1 MPSIFEYRIAAARST
16 KSRKQAVQVPTLS
29 TAAQHHTAFVA
40 SAATPDGNAATS
52 ERTAGRK
59 GNATVGRLVRSSP
72 ANVQEVALAHI
83 VLSASS
89 NLEQRISQM
98 RTQLLL
104 SLTCVLGAVACGSSS
119 TNQQAAND
127 PSTVQSTTTT
137 GAAVNAPI
145 VTADSDTN
153 ESNLAVHSNPPAM
166 NNGVVSNVGANQ
178 NFSGSTPQVA
188 TGNGSA
194 QLGATPI
201 VPSSAPGMTG
211 SDTAPAASA
220 SGHAALTPMNQGNS
234 KSETQIT
241 ADIRKTVMAD
251 KSLSFTAKNVKIITQ
266 GTKVTLRGA
275 VKSDA
280 EKSSIENEAR
290 NTAGVTDVDDQIIV
304 KP

>member
-1 MPSIFEYRIAAARST
+1 M
-16 KSRKQAVQVPTLS
+16 PTLS

-104 SLTCVLGAVACGSSS
+104 SLTCGLGAVACGSSS

-145 VTADSDTN
+145 VTAGSDTN

-211 SDTAPAASA
+211 SA

>member
-1 MPSIFEYRIAAARST
+1 
-16 KSRKQAVQVPTLS
+16 
-29 TAAQHHTAFVA
+29 
-40 SAATPDGNAATS
+40 
-52 ERTAGRK
+52 
-59 GNATVGRLVRSSP
+59 
-72 ANVQEVALAHI
+72 
-83 VLSASS
+83 
-89 NLEQRISQM
+89 M

-145 VTADSDTN
+145 VTAGSDTN
-153 ESNLAVHSNPPAM
+153 ESSMAIHNDPPAM

-178 NFSGSTPQVA
+178 NFSGSTPQPVA
-188 TGNGSA
+188 TGSVSA
-194 QLGATPI
+194 HLGATPI
-201 VPSSAPGMTG
+201 EPSRAPGTTG
-211 SDTAPAASA
+211 NATAPAASA
-220 SGHAALTPMNQGNS
+220 SGHSALTPMNQGNS

-280 EKSSIENEAR
+280 EKSSIETEAR
-290 NTAGVTDVDDQIIV
+290 NTAGVTDVDDQIVI

>member
-1 MPSIFEYRIAAARST
+1 
-16 KSRKQAVQVPTLS
+16 
-29 TAAQHHTAFVA
+29 
-40 SAATPDGNAATS
+40 
-52 ERTAGRK
+52 
-59 GNATVGRLVRSSP
+59 
-72 ANVQEVALAHI
+72 
-83 VLSASS
+83 
-89 NLEQRISQM
+89 M

-119 TNQQAAND
+119 TTQQAAND

-145 VTADSDTN
+145 VTAGSDTN
-153 ESNLAVHSNPPAM
+153 ESSMAVHNDPPTM
-166 NNGVVSNVGANQ
+166 NNGAVSSVGANQ
-178 NFSGSTPQVA
+178 NFSGSTPRPVA
-188 TGNGSA
+188 TGSGSA

-201 VPSSAPGMTG
+201 VPSSAPAMTG
-211 SDTAPAASA
+211 SDTAASSA

-280 EKSSIENEAR
+280 EKSSIETEAR
-290 NTAGVTDVDDQIIV
+290 HTAGVTDVDNQIVI